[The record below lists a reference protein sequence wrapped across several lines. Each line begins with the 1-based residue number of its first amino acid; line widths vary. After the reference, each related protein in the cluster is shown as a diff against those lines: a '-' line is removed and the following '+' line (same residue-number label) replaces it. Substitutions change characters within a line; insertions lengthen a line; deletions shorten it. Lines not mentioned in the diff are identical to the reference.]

1 MKPTTY
7 INWDGLKDIP
17 FFYCDTKEDEENKD
31 FDIYY
36 QGKLVLHDYNHC
48 GHYLYTA
55 ALLFSKIRN
64 ITADWVNLHNLWILR
79 DCVRENYN
87 HGIGVDDLIF
97 GENFDG
103 KNLDTLTPLT
113 KKRFDYLCKRIKEL
127 DPYATILR
135 DCINNDRPA
144 VVFQGDDFCAP
155 EILEAAKEIYRKHG
169 CSEEFLFDWQLLI
182 NEVKAYQLESPA
194 TVKLPKLS
202 PTETELVREEMT
214 KR

>member
-79 DCVRENYN
+79 DCVREN
-87 HGIGVDDLIF
+87 
-97 GENFDG
+97 
-103 KNLDTLTPLT
+103 LDTLTPLT

-127 DPYATILR
+127 DPYATI
-135 DCINNDRPA
+135 
-144 VVFQGDDFCAP
+144 
-155 EILEAAKEIYRKHG
+155 
-169 CSEEFLFDWQLLI
+169 
-182 NEVKAYQLESPA
+182 
-194 TVKLPKLS
+194 
-202 PTETELVREEMT
+202 
-214 KR
+214 

>member
-7 INWDGLKDIP
+7 IDWDGLKDIP
-17 FFYCDTKEDEENKD
+17 FFYCDTKEDKENKD

-55 ALLFSKIRN
+55 TLLFSKIRN
-64 ITADWVNLHNLWILR
+64 ITADWVNLRNLWILR

-87 HGIGVDDLIF
+87 HGIGVDDIIF

-103 KNLDTLTPLT
+103 ENLDTLTPLT

-127 DPYATILR
+127 DPYATI
-135 DCINNDRPA
+135 
-144 VVFQGDDFCAP
+144 
-155 EILEAAKEIYRKHG
+155 
-169 CSEEFLFDWQLLI
+169 
-182 NEVKAYQLESPA
+182 
-194 TVKLPKLS
+194 
-202 PTETELVREEMT
+202 
-214 KR
+214 